1 MTGFGPEAIRG
12 IVPPMT
18 TPFSAAGAIDEAA
31 FRAEARFLLGAGVHG
46 LAVGGSTGEG
56 HALSTE
62 EVRRLTEIA
71 VEEADGRMPVV
82 AGIIVDSTG
91 QAIERGGAAA
101 RAGAAALQV
110 TPVHYLFR
118 PDDIHMK
125 EHFRE
130 MTEAVDAPVVI
141 YNVVPWTYLSPELLV
156 EIMQEVPGVVGVKQS
171 AGDLKLFADLMATAP
186 DGARIM
192 SAVDALMYPS
202 FALGAHGA
210 IAADPD
216 RRAAR
221 AGAIVGR
228 GRSGR
233 SRRRARPARAVAR
246 AVERDAR
253 RQPAGDG
260 QGGARLP
267 GHCRGPAEA
276 ADAGRV
282 LRPAQGDC
290 SRAGAP
296 AAVSIAAP
304 PALPGIADPRNSSGN
319 CGPGRERLS

>member
-1 MTGFGPEAIRG
+1 MTAFGPEAIRG

-18 TPFSAAGAIDEAA
+18 TPFSASGAIDEAA
-31 FRAEARFLLGAGVHG
+31 FRAEARFLLEAGVHG

-71 VEEADGRMPVV
+71 IEEAHGRVPVV
-82 AGIIVDSTG
+82 AGIIVDSTR
-91 QAIERGGAAA
+91 QAIKRGGAAA

-118 PDDIHMK
+118 PDDTHMK

-130 MTEAVDAPVVI
+130 MTEAVAAPVVI

-156 EIMQEVPGVVGVKQS
+156 EIMEEVPGVVGVKQS
-171 AGDLKLFADLMATAP
+171 AGDLKLLADLMATAP

-210 IAADPD
+210 IAAILTAAP
-216 RRAAR
+216 RAL
-221 AGAIVGR
+221 VELWD
-228 GRSGR
+228 
-233 SRRRARPARAVAR
+233 AVA
-246 AVERDAR
+246 
-253 RQPAGDG
+253 AGDHAAALDLHERLLALWNAMLGDNLPATVKAALDCQGIAGGLPRRPMPAASPG
-260 QGGARLP
+260 QREAIAAALERLP
-267 GHCRGPAEA
+267 R
-276 ADAGRV
+276 
-282 LRPAQGDC
+282 
-290 SRAGAP
+290 
-296 AAVSIAAP
+296 
-304 PALPGIADPRNSSGN
+304 
-319 CGPGRERLS
+319 